1 MKTADLHSSAVFV
14 TLPKVERRKVL
25 RREVNF
31 EVAFSTDGA
40 RGTTLAKQLSEFGML
55 IGPVD
60 HPRLLLEK
68 HIQLQFALPGQ
79 EPCKVRGFCAYVTP
93 SSAGIRFETIPDE
106 LKHRLSRFVN
116 EDTAAV
122 TKP

>member
-1 MKTADLHSSAVFV
+1 LHSEAVFV
-14 TLPKVERRKVL
+14 TLRKVERRKVL

-31 EVAFSTDGA
+31 EVAFSADGV

-55 IGPVD
+55 IGPLD

-68 HIQLQFALPGQ
+68 HIQLQFALPGS

-93 SSAGIRFETIPDE
+93 TSAGVRFETIPEE
-106 LKHRLSRFVN
+106 LKQKLSRFVN
-116 EDTAAV
+116 EDTAKVAGS
-122 TKP
+122 